1 MLKAIHNHFQEFC
14 ENLRPFVLKKF
25 IHNFTKLL
33 IRIKTVHWKL
43 FRIDCEQAGQGTG
56 MGCWVILQTGRS
68 GDRNKFL
75 SQMCYVLSHRVVN
88 VELRTHKRLQ
98 PVQPIWQSGMVRTR
112 NPKQESEYPFEL
124 KYLDR
129 IQLNTKFK
137 TPATWF
143 RVTVLVLLVK

>member
-1 MLKAIHNHFQEFC
+1 MVS
-14 ENLRPFVLKKF
+14 R
-25 IHNFTKLL
+25 
-33 IRIKTVHWKL
+33 
-43 FRIDCEQAGQGTG
+43 QARGQGWA
-56 MGCWVILQTGRS
+56 CWVILQTGRS
-68 GDRNKFL
+68 GGKNKFL
-75 SQMCYVLSHRVVN
+75 SQMCHVLSHRVVN

-98 PVQPIWQSGMVRTR
+98 PVQPIWQSGMMRTS

-143 RVTVLVLLVK
+143 GVTVLVLLVK